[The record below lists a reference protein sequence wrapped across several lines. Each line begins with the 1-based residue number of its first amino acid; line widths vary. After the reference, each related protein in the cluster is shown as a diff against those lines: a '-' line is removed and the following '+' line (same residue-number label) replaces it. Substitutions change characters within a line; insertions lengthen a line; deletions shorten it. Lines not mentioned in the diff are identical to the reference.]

1 MEEEV
6 PLFLSISV
14 CVPFIDFVNTLFI
27 SFDWNTRLSSCVFLD
42 LCILFWECGR
52 LLGIFITKL
61 SKLSI
66 NILEFQIGL
75 SFWAN

>member
-6 PLFLSISV
+6 PFSV
-14 CVPFIDFVNTLFI
+14 CLPIIDFVNTLFI
-27 SFDWNTRLSSCVFLD
+27 SFDWNTRLSYFCSGFVHLV
-42 LCILFWECGR
+42 WECGR